1 MDFNPLITQAATQA
15 GIDPDLLRAQLLQES
30 GLNPNA
36 VGPPTKYGQAQGIAQ
51 FIPSTAQGL
60 GINPMDP
67 NQAIPAAAQMDAN
80 NIKQFGTPAGAMA
93 AYYGGPDQNNWGP
106 NTQRYVS
113 DVARRFAN
121 LKQSGQTVAAPSDP
135 LDAMLAQRAAS
146 PEPKNAPP
154 VQPKDP
160 LDAMLENR
168 AAAQVSPTSAPQ
180 QTPVADDWRTRLM
193 GSNVGALM
201 HGAMQPVY
209 GANQL
214 IDKTIQGVTSLGG
227 AYPNAVSNAAGDL
240 AENFTRQKAAED
252 AFYRRAQTASGNTGA
267 MSSANE
273 LAGNVLSPANL
284 ATAMVNAPTTL
295 GRLLLQG
302 ASSAAVQ
309 PTDTTKDYTGQKELQ
324 MAGGAG
330 INALLHGAGSAAS
343 ALVNPVLDKS
353 AALLMK
359 SGIPLTAGQV
369 LGGSARTL
377 EDAATSIPIVGDII
391 KNRRADSFRAL
402 STAMV
407 DRSLAPLGEKVP
419 SDTYGHDAIAY
430 AQDRFDTHYG
440 DILSGM
446 SARADPQL
454 ATDLSDVLN
463 HPGNYQI
470 SPSQVDTLKN
480 FVDDKIIGRSDNG
493 HFDGDALK
501 AVQSDISDQIRRA
514 TRGNASPGDYNY
526 ADALGDVRSSFND
539 FLTRHNPD
547 EAPILKAIDSG
558 YRNLVVAEK
567 AAGNAVGGVFSAA
580 QLGNAVRSGG
590 TRRSLATGTAFNQD
604 LSNAARD
611 ILPSKVPDSGTP
623 IRHAVELGL
632 GLAGGHMVAPET
644 AAALTGPAM
653 VAAGLGAL
661 LAAGATKPAQKA
673 IVGLLA
679 KRPYSPQTAAKLAE
693 LLKAGAP
700 IAGRGL
706 IPALVAP
713 GNYVA
718 PQQ

>member
-1 MDFNPLITQAATQA
+1 MASQYDGLIQQAATQA

-36 VGPPTKYGQAQGIAQ
+36 IGPPTKYGQAQGIAQ
-51 FIPSTAQGL
+51 FIPSTAQGI

-67 NQAIPAAAQMDAN
+67 NQAIPAAARMDAE
-80 NIKQFGTPAGAMA
+80 NIQHYGNPADAMK
-93 AYYGGPDQNNWGP
+93 AYYGGPNQANWGP
-106 NTQRYVS
+106 KTNRYMQ
-113 DVARRFAN
+113 DVAARFAG
-121 LKQSGQTVAAPSDP
+121 LKNGQGASPPQDPMEEALAARASAQGQTAPTPKATDTIEAA
-135 LDAMLAQRAAS
+135 LQQRAANVNVA
-146 PEPKNAPP
+146 PEQKTAP
-154 VQPKDP
+154 VED
-160 LDAMLENR
+160 
-168 AAAQVSPTSAPQ
+168 T
-180 QTPVADDWRTRLM
+180 WRTRLM

-227 AYPNAVSNAAGDL
+227 AYPNTVSNAAGDL

-252 AFYRRAQTASGNTGA
+252 AFYRRAQSASGNTGA

-284 ATAMVNAPTTL
+284 ATAMVNAPTML

-309 PTDTTKDYTGQKELQ
+309 PTDTTKDYMAQKELQ

-330 INALLHGAGSAAS
+330 VNALLHGAGSAAS

-353 AALLMK
+353 AQLLMK

-391 KNRRADSFRAL
+391 KNRRADSFKAL

-419 SDTYGHDAIAY
+419 PGTYGHDAIAY

-440 DILSGM
+440 TILSGM
-446 SARADPQL
+446 SAHADPQL

-463 HPGNYQI
+463 HPGDYQI

-480 FVDDKIIGRSDNG
+480 FVDDKIIGRADKG

-526 ADALGDVRSSFND
+526 ADALGDVRSSFNA

-547 EAPILKAIDSG
+547 EAPTLKAIDSG

-580 QLGNAVRSGG
+580 QLGNAVRAGG

-653 VAAGLGAL
+653 GAAGLGAL

-700 IAGRGL
+700 IAGRGV
-706 IPALVAP
+706 IPALVSP